1 MTSLFYFLKNT
12 VLYLFQKTK
21 LLPFLCSH
29 LNTRLH
35 YFQIFKQKTPYLL
48 LKTGVKVCL
57 FLTLA
62 LPSNATPLKITI
74 DPGHGGTDAGAVRG
88 HNRESDIVLEISNL
102 VAKKLKDDLR
112 FQVKMTRTK
121 DTTVPL
127 QERVKITKEYK
138 PDIFLSIHANSHYN
152 FRAQGAEFYI
162 QDKIPLNKNPLL
174 QLTKER
180 VPSSHREENGTV
192 SSILKDLENMAA
204 LYEGLELAKVFK
216 SQWDKQMPSTPT
228 HVKKAPLYILEELN
242 MPGVLLEVG
251 FLSHISE
258 GYWLLESRAH
268 HKIANIIYMALIRY
282 KERLDKQNLPT
293 HITTHAKR

>member
-1 MTSLFYFLKNT
+1 MISPFYILKNT

-21 LLPFLCSH
+21 LLPSLRYR
-29 LNTRLH
+29 LNTRSH
-35 YFQIFKQKTPYLL
+35 YFQIFKQKTLYPLV
-48 LKTGVKVCL
+48 KTGIKVCL

-62 LPSNATPLKITI
+62 LPSNATPLKVTI

-127 QERVKITKEYK
+127 QERVKMTREYN

-162 QDKIPLNKNPLL
+162 QDKIPLSADPL
-174 QLTKER
+174 LTKER
-180 VPSSHREENGTV
+180 VPSSHREENGIV
-192 SSILKDLENMAA
+192 SSILKDLEKTAA
-204 LYEGLELAKVFK
+204 FYEGLELAKILK
-216 SQWDKQMPSTPT
+216 REWDKQIPSTPT
-228 HVKKAPLYILEELN
+228 HVKKAPLYILEELD
-242 MPGVLLEVG
+242 MPGILVEAG

-268 HKIANIIYMALIRY
+268 HKIANIIYMALIKY
-282 KERLDKQNLPT
+282 KEKLDKQNLPT
-293 HITTHAKR
+293 HITAHAKR